1 MNSIKSNY
9 NRSFF
14 FFFIIFGTI
23 VMLLTAGVDGW
34 YRSRTH
40 AVYLKNAWK
49 SELEIKRQLLA
60 ETIHSAE
67 NSVQNIRE
75 NPLFFSWLE
84 NPDEQHLTAA
94 QDLFHAVSAEN
105 PACMQIRFLDQEGK
119 EKIRAARRQIEGKP
133 FIVSKDGLQDRSTR
147 DYFRDTINL
156 AEKTYRV
163 SPLTFSGD
171 DTSTENPAH
180 ATLHISSPVVHDGKT
195 RGILIIDVFAKS
207 FLQKILRSNRFNTA
221 LVEGDGTCLFFP
233 CADENWSNIRQS
245 DKNILDRYRGRLD
258 LSKPESISGDGV
270 FQTSV
275 SREFPTGQDVRLVF
289 IEKRNLHA
297 DRKNLIYRLL
307 TIFISVALL
316 SLPAGLYLSGLP
328 FRLQQRLKGRNQL
341 ISSWANIVRQNMMY
355 VVVDREDQIRGA
367 SPAFLKKT
375 GFKIKELKNRVWHDF
390 LVSDDSPAFPGE
402 KQVEVRIK
410 TAENDAFW
418 ANCTA
423 AELPGKKDVQEKKII
438 IIHNI
443 EEQKQAEK
451 RSLTDS
457 LTHLANRKALN
468 EFLAGR
474 RDMAIR
480 YKLPFTVIFFD
491 LDHFKR
497 VNDTFGHLAGDTVLV
512 EIADILR
519 SHVRR
524 NDLAGRFG
532 GEEFLLVLP
541 QTSIDGAMALAE
553 NLRMQIQHHRFS
565 AGCSITASF
574 GVALFQGEE
583 SVEELLQRV
592 DTALY
597 KAKHNGRNAVKKA

>member
-1 MNSIKSNY
+1 MKSNY

-14 FFFIIFGTI
+14 FFFILFGTI
-23 VMLLTAGVDGW
+23 VMLLTAGIDGW
-34 YRSRTH
+34 YRSRVHT
-40 AVYLKNAWK
+40 VYLKNAWK
-49 SELEIKRQLLA
+49 GELEIKRQFLA

-75 NPLFFSWLE
+75 NPLLFSWLE
-84 NPDEQHLTAA
+84 DPDEQNLTAA

-105 PACMQIRFLDQEGK
+105 PSYMQIRFLDQEGK
-119 EKIRAARRQIEGKP
+119 EKIRAARHQIGGTP
-133 FIVSKDGLQDRSTR
+133 FIVSKENLQDKSTH
-147 DYFRDTINL
+147 DCFRNTINL
-156 AEKTYRV
+156 AEKTFRV
-163 SPLTFSGD
+163 SPLGFSKD
-171 DTSTENPAH
+171 DTPTEVPAH
-180 ATLHISSPVVHDGKT
+180 ATLHISSPVVHNGKT
-195 RGILIIDVFAKS
+195 RGILIIDVFAKN
-207 FLQKILRSNRFNTA
+207 FLQKILHSNRFHTA

-233 CADENWSNIRQS
+233 CADENWSTIRQS
-245 DKNILDRYRGRLD
+245 DKNILDKYRGRLD

-275 SREFPTGQDVRLVF
+275 SREFPTGQDVRIVF

-297 DRKNLIYRLL
+297 DIKKLIYRLL
-307 TIFISVALL
+307 TIFVSVALL

-328 FRLQQRLKGRNQL
+328 FRLQRKLKGRNQL
-341 ISSWANIVRQNMMY
+341 ISSWANIVQQNMMY
-355 VVVDREDQIRGA
+355 VVVDREDRIHGA

-375 GFKIKELKNRVWHDF
+375 GFKIKELKSSIWHDF
-390 LVSDDSPAFPGE
+390 LVSDDSPVFTEG
-402 KQVEVRIK
+402 KQVEVKIK
-410 TAENDAFW
+410 TAEDGSFW

-423 AELPGKKDVQEKKII
+423 AELPGKKDIREKKII
-438 IIHNI
+438 IIRNI
-443 EEQKQAEK
+443 DEQKQAEK
-451 RSLTDS
+451 RSLTDG
-457 LTHLANRKALN
+457 LTRLANRKALN

-474 RDMAIR
+474 RNMAIR
-480 YKLPFTVIFFD
+480 YKLPFTVVFFD

-553 NLRMQIQHHRFS
+553 NLRLQIQLHQFS

-574 GVALFQGEE
+574 GVAIFQGDE

-597 KAKHNGRNAVKKA
+597 EAKHSGRNAVKKA